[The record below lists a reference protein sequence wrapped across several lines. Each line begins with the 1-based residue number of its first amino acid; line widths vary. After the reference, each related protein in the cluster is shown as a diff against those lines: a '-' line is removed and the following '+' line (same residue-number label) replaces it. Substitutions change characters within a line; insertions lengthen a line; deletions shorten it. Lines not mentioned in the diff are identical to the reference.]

1 MENGMKFANVSKGLL
16 LGLTMLLAT
25 SGFASSNKGSLQTL
39 SDVTVGGKTLPAG
52 DYSLNWQGSGSN
64 VQLNILK
71 GKKVIATTP
80 ARLVD
85 LSQTP
90 PSDAAVIKNNGDGS
104 KSLQEVRFGGK
115 KYALQIGEEPGSGE
129 ASSASK

>member
-1 MENGMKFANVSKGLL
+1 MKLTNISKGLL
-16 LGLTMLLAT
+16 LGLTILLAT
-25 SGFASSNKGSLQTL
+25 SLFASSNKGSLQTL
-39 SDVTVGGKTLPAG
+39 SAVTVSGKTLPAG

-85 LSQTP
+85 LSQAP
-90 PSDAAVIKNNGDGS
+90 ASDVAIIKSNTDGS
-104 KSLQEVRFGGK
+104 RSLQEVRFGGK
-115 KYALQIGEEPGSGE
+115 KYALQIGEEAGSSEGTT
-129 ASSASK
+129 ASK